1 VSARET
7 GGKPRHARR
16 WITRAAAETERLGA
30 ELAAEL
36 GPDGVLLLTG
46 ELGSGKTVL
55 ARGVAAA
62 LGVDP
67 RQVVSPTFN
76 LIREHRGAAG
86 RPPRMVHVDLYR
98 LEPREAAALGL
109 DEVLAGAG
117 VKVVEW
123 AERLPEASPA
133 GPATL
138 ALHLRR
144 MPGGEDGE
152 REIVEIVETV
162 PREAEAT
169 AMTMTVLQGTKGRGT
184 DMKIRK
190 VGVLG
195 CGLMGAG
202 IAEVA
207 ARAGFETL
215 VREVS
220 EEVVEKGLEK
230 LRGSLDKAVERGKLD
245 AGERDKAWGRL
256 HGVVDLGA
264 FAECDLVVE
273 AIVENLDEKRRTFA
287 ALDAVVKEGALF
299 ASNTSSLTITQIAMA
314 TRRPDRF
321 VGLHFFNPVP
331 VMKLVEVVRTLLT
344 SQEAYDAAIEV
355 VRAFGKEPVTAR
367 DNSGFLVNRLLVPYL
382 LDAVRAYEEGVGSIE
397 DIDKAMQLGCGYPM
411 GPFTL
416 LDFVGLD
423 TTYYIAN
430 IMFDEYREKRFAP
443 PPLLKQMV
451 LAGRLGRKSGR
462 GFYEHPRK

>member
-1 VSARET
+1 
-7 GGKPRHARR
+7 
-16 WITRAAAETERLGA
+16 
-30 ELAAEL
+30 
-36 GPDGVLLLTG
+36 
-46 ELGSGKTVL
+46 
-55 ARGVAAA
+55 
-62 LGVDP
+62 
-67 RQVVSPTFN
+67 
-76 LIREHRGAAG
+76 
-86 RPPRMVHVDLYR
+86 
-98 LEPREAAALGL
+98 
-109 DEVLAGAG
+109 
-117 VKVVEW
+117 
-123 AERLPEASPA
+123 
-133 GPATL
+133 
-138 ALHLRR
+138 
-144 MPGGEDGE
+144 
-152 REIVEIVETV
+152 
-162 PREAEAT
+162 
-169 AMTMTVLQGTKGRGT
+169 
-184 DMKIRK
+184 MKIRK

-207 ARAGFETL
+207 ARAGFETV

-256 HGVVDLGA
+256 RGVVDLA
-264 FAECDLVVE
+264 ALAECDLVVE
-273 AIVENLDEKRRTFA
+273 AIVENLDEKRKTFA
-287 ALDAVVKEGALF
+287 ALDTVVKEGALF

-344 SQEAYDAAIEV
+344 SQEAYDAALEA
-355 VRAFGKEPVTAR
+355 VRAFGKEPVAAR
-367 DNSGFLVNRLLVPYL
+367 DNSGFIVNRLLVPYL
-382 LDAVRAYEEGVGSIE
+382 LDAVRAYEEGVGSVE

-462 GFYEHPRK
+462 GFYEHSRK